1 MAVYDTAIAEF
12 STYVINS
19 NNLEIVLNDLSSIEN
34 SFDDLISTYDST
46 VVSELL
52 NLNLHELYHLYSNDF
67 DNSNNQAI
75 SWISVIHTNET
86 NLQGFYEY
94 FDPSSDE
101 YSEIYDYYSVVHS
114 NLSDFN
120 ERYSNLNSNLVKSL
134 DQSSNYIGVEN
145 YFQKANIDFENYSY
159 NSNMFSSNIIK
170 LYTLSNSLESLTY
183 IELDRELIYFNIN
196 LIRSDLS
203 DIFLN
208 FDLIYENYNIYV
220 IELSNYSTSFQTNVY
235 NVVNDNFSVINNG
248 VEKIESVLNDA
259 IHNIFEAIY
268 LNLFNK
274 DRELL
279 QNHLQENTEENTE
292 NSFSDDYHYTLTKPN
307 IIANIQLTKVDDTVL
322 ITFDEITNVQIM
334 TYELFY
340 LDTLISRNIEPFF
353 ELFITPEIFT
363 TFTISARNY
372 FYSAIVSDP
381 ISFIIEQPITPTMF
395 SIQYVSSEKFM
406 FSWQSIHQDTN
417 REYIIYRA
425 ENYSS
430 VYTTFI
436 NNIPSKT
443 TFIEVNIPI
452 SEIFANYYI
461 TENIISYGFE
471 SDFSDP
477 IVLLPPQKATNVV
490 INYMN
495 ATENEEGEYIIS
507 WNSENLSELYKY
519 DIFYEYDNTP
529 STRVQINSL
538 SIQDKTYKLT
548 NESFTGS
555 WYIVEKIFSE
565 SQISDP
571 YLIAEKRLTIKTID
585 AQQNP
590 KYRINFNFT
599 YKDEPDQ
606 DADIGEYE
614 ITLQKVSTSET
625 DILTPRNVS
634 AIYNRIYKYFEIYFP
649 DAQAFDAVDVP
660 EIVVNV
666 KIKLYDVSRLSY
678 DIKYVK
684 VPHILTSS
692 TVINDNELYQS
703 SLHTGSFLLYPTDSR
718 VFKFSGV
725 FNRYI
730 LDQEIYL
737 NPSTGAET
745 LIFAF
750 NNNTEKNTEIPII
763 QLGDINTRFLKIAII
778 GKTLQVYGNFNF
790 TKSVSE
796 YTIYTSKWY
805 YVVIINKFTQ
815 TSMYIYNEISY
826 ELIFEETNEN
836 QGFFYNGETKIY
848 IGIDDSQ
855 NSFNGRVTDIVYYS
869 RELDYAEIIRAISP
883 FNQDPWWFRQISLT
897 NRNDFVQSKYFDILE
912 KSNHFY
918 LRTTINENETVSLTV
933 KKTSEN
939 IPFLY
944 SLFLNGVRIAQD
956 YKLVL
961 LNNSYPTYSDYDIS
975 IILQKNEDTYLNYN
989 TNIDSFQE
997 YEINILKTQS
1007 IAIQKFYIYFTIAD
1021 QFDIF
1026 DLSINYNT
1034 QFFITN
1040 NDKILKYDKRLS
1052 SFIFSNTNDA
1062 NQVVVKLS
1070 FYHIEELFN
1079 AQSDNIYKTS
1089 FDISGIISPSEGLY
1103 DYQKT
1108 LIVLENNFLPY
1119 LKDYFVFLSVQD
1131 SQQNSVGSFDI
1142 QVLYSSYDGTMTGIH
1157 LKNIETNRYWYVPN
1171 ETSELKSTSTF
1182 IPNDKRFIFKVVY
1195 DYQQFNFNNEV
1206 FYNIPIELKA
1216 DNFDQKTGIYVQ
1228 KPLELNPIITSN
1240 KNLSLD
1246 TNKQFN
1252 IIFALKLNDDSLS
1265 STNTILSVDQLFLE
1279 VDIHK
1284 NLFVRTYENV
1294 FKLQVDRWYYIVFII
1309 NENEVKIFIFSF
1321 VDGLTKF
1328 LHKKS
1333 THSYIYSQTSYS
1345 FVNNLSFDIS
1355 NIFYIKDTIL
1365 ENRHVLKMFLIK
1377 NVDPWWERLTS
1388 NSSSDSYFY
1397 DLLNNNKINSNSK
1410 FELKLNGTSLS
1421 VLQMEKS
1428 INIPVNNNT
1437 LSSLLVLD
1445 GFENIYFEML
1455 TNNNYIVIK
1464 QVGAEKYLVLNEIA
1478 EFELYDLYLFES
1490 GFASISLF
1498 DVFYSVFELTEQEL
1512 FKWDGTL
1519 RLEGEV
1525 ILLSTI
1531 YKQISTTHSL
1541 ALFDVDDD
1549 YGLINRNTI
1558 VDATDNISTLFL
1570 NFQRQEVKNAE
1581 NNIINIWNFT
1591 TTKDINFY
1599 KYGGY
1604 GVITILG
1611 KNELGGHIGSGSG
1624 TCLSVNELTNYIT
1637 ETDIGN
1643 ENAITNIFKLKPSST
1658 KGCIEIIFDDYTDIV
1673 YHISKTVNKTLIISN
1688 TLPPIKFRVKL
1699 IDTQGNGDYV
1709 YEIKDDVF
1717 SGEAVLDRSEMIE
1730 SYLVAKS
1737 VDAFLISS
1745 PSELKLETN
1754 RQIQLN
1760 TPNLLINGIPIN
1772 NFIKHLFDNET
1783 DYLLK
1788 PRYLHELNT
1797 TLKNLTSD
1805 ELNNSYNMTEM
1816 YNSAPDS
1823 NVYYSSNIY
1832 TSNITSDFSH
1842 VNSNKISIFDQNIDN
1857 VMSHIVSD
1865 SNCYYHGITLS
1876 AQKIY
1881 FQNTTDIENIEFNI
1895 SDDNKS
1901 VLRTY
1906 ISNIIGDAI
1915 MPSVENQFIYDQ
1927 NVEVQEQTIQTTQT
1941 DTLIDWWNQPIP
1953 KELISDKLNVS
1964 GGKLLTHYT
1973 WKVLVNSRIV
1983 GASYTKEPINEKYT
1997 IDYYKLKCIQLGDTC
2012 LGFCLNKFEN
2022 YVQMMDNISE
2032 IIENKIYFNTYI
2044 KIKNKL

>member
-1 MAVYDTAIAEF
+1 VYD
-12 STYVINS
+12 V
-19 NNLEIVLNDLSSIEN
+19 
-34 SFDDLISTYDST
+34 
-46 VVSELL
+46 
-52 NLNLHELYHLYSNDF
+52 
-67 DNSNNQAI
+67 
-75 SWISVIHTNET
+75 
-86 NLQGFYEY
+86 
-94 FDPSSDE
+94 
-101 YSEIYDYYSVVHS
+101 
-114 NLSDFN
+114 
-120 ERYSNLNSNLVKSL
+120 LNSN
-134 DQSSNYIGVEN
+134 
-145 YFQKANIDFENYSY
+145 
-159 NSNMFSSNIIK
+159 FSI
-170 LYTLSNSLESLTY
+170 
-183 IELDRELIYFNIN
+183 
-196 LIRSDLS
+196 
-203 DIFLN
+203 
-208 FDLIYENYNIYV
+208 
-220 IELSNYSTSFQTNVY
+220 
-235 NVVNDNFSVINNG
+235 INNG
-248 VEKIESVLNDA
+248 VENIDNVLSETIN
-259 IHNIFEAIY
+259 NIFEDIY

-274 DRELL
+274 DRQLL
-279 QNHLQENTEENTE
+279 QNYLQENTEENTE
-292 NSFSDDYHYTLTKPN
+292 NSLSDEYYYTVTKPN
-307 IIANIQLTKVDDTVL
+307 IIANIQLTKVDDTIL

-334 TYELFY
+334 TYELFH
-340 LDTLISRNIEPFF
+340 LDTLLSVNIEPFF
-353 ELFITPEIFT
+353 ELLIAPEIFT
-363 TFTISARNY
+363 TFTVSARNF

-395 SIQYVSSEKFM
+395 SIQHVSSEKYV
-406 FSWQSIHQDTN
+406 FSWQSINSQDTN

-430 VYTTFI
+430 SYTTFI
-436 NNIPSKT
+436 NNIPSST
-443 TFIEVNIPI
+443 TFIEVDIPI
-452 SEIFANYYI
+452 SDIFANYSI

-471 SDFSDP
+471 SDFSDL
-477 IVLLPPQKATNVV
+477 IILLPPQSATNVV

-495 ATENEEGEYIIS
+495 ATDNEEGEYIIS
-507 WNSENLSELYKY
+507 WKSENLSELYKY
-519 DIFYEYDNTP
+519 DIFYEYDNM
-529 STRVQINSL
+529 SSSRVQINTL
-538 SIQDKTYKLT
+538 SIQEKTYKLT

-571 YLIAEKRLTIKTID
+571 YLVAEKRLNIKTVD
-585 AQQNP
+585 AVQNP
-590 KYRINFNFT
+590 IYRINFNFT
-599 YKDEPDQ
+599 YKDEPGEDV
-606 DADIGEYE
+606 DIGEYE
-614 ITLQKVSTSET
+614 ITLQNVSTSDEN

-634 AIYNRIYKYFEIYFP
+634 VVYNRIYKYFDIYFP

-666 KIKLYDVSRLSY
+666 KIKLFDVSRLSY

-703 SLHTGSFLLYPTDSR
+703 SVHTGSFLLYPTDSR

-750 NNNTEKNTEIPII
+750 NNNTEKNVEIPVI
-763 QLGDINTRFLKIAII
+763 QLGNTNTRYFKISII
-778 GKTLQVYGNFNF
+778 GKTLQVYGNLNF
-790 TKSVSE
+790 SKTVSE
-796 YTIYTSKWY
+796 YTIHTSKWY
-805 YVVIINKFTQ
+805 YVVIINKFTK
-815 TSMYIYNEISY
+815 TLMYIYNEISY

-836 QGFFYNGETKIY
+836 MVFIYNGETKIY
-848 IGIDDSQ
+848 IGVDESQ
-855 NSFNGRVTDIVYYS
+855 SSFNGRVTDIVYYS

-883 FNQDPWWFRQISLT
+883 FNHDPWWFRQIPLT
-897 NRNDFVQSKYFDILE
+897 NINDFLQSKYFNILE
-912 KSNHFY
+912 NSNHFD
-918 LRTTINENETVSLTV
+918 LRTTINENQSVSLNV
-933 KKTSEN
+933 KRISEN

-944 SLFLNGVRIAQD
+944 SFFVDGVQIAQE

-975 IILQKNEDTYLNYN
+975 IILQKNDDTYLIYN
-989 TNIDSFQE
+989 TNTDTFQE
-997 YEINILKTQS
+997 YDINILKTQS
-1007 IAIQKFYIYFTIAD
+1007 IAIQNFNIFFSIAD

-1034 QFFITN
+1034 QFFIKN
-1040 NDKILKYDKRLS
+1040 NDKTLKYDNRLNKY
-1052 SFIFSNTNDA
+1052 IFSNTNDA
-1062 NQVVVKLS
+1062 NQVVIKLS
-1070 FYHIEELFN
+1070 FYHIKEYIN
-1079 AQSDNIYKTS
+1079 AQSDDIYKTS
-1089 FDISGIISPSEGLY
+1089 FAISGITSPSEGLY
-1103 DYQKT
+1103 DYQKALLVVKDVPGILT
-1108 LIVLENNFLPY
+1108 
-1119 LKDYFVFLSVQD
+1119 DYFLYISVD
-1131 SQQNSVGSFDI
+1131 ESQQNLFGSFDI
-1142 QVLYSSYDGTMTGIH
+1142 QVLYSSYDGTITGFH
-1157 LKNIETNRYWYVPN
+1157 LKNIETSRYLYV
-1171 ETSELKSTSTF
+1171 ETETGLLSHTATF
-1182 IPNDKRFIFKVVY
+1182 IPNDKKFIFNVVY

-1206 FYNIPIELKA
+1206 YYNIPIESKA
-1216 DNFDQKTGIYVQ
+1216 ENFDEITGIYVQ

-1252 IIFALKLNDDSLS
+1252 IVFAMKLDDDSLS
-1265 STNTILSVDQLFLE
+1265 STNTILSVDNQIFLE

-1284 NLFVRTYENV
+1284 NLFVRTYENM
-1294 FKLQVDRWYYIVFII
+1294 FKIQVDRWYYIVII
-1309 NENEVKIFIFSF
+1309 ITENELKVFIFSF

-1333 THSYIYSQTSYS
+1333 STSYIHSQTTYS
-1345 FVNNLSFDIS
+1345 LVNNLSFDIS
-1355 NIFYIKDTIL
+1355 NIFYITDAIL

-1377 NVDPWWERLTS
+1377 NVDPWWERLIPK
-1388 NSSSDSYFY
+1388 SSSESYFFA
-1397 DLLNNNKINSNSK
+1397 LLYNNKINNNSK
-1410 FELKLNGTSLS
+1410 FELKLNGASLS

-1437 LSSLLVLD
+1437 LSLLLVFEE
-1445 GFENIYFEML
+1445 FENIYFEML
-1455 TNNNYIVIK
+1455 INNNYIVIK
-1464 QVGAEKYLVLNEIA
+1464 QVGAEKYLIMNENA
-1478 EFELYDLYLFES
+1478 EFELYDLHIFQS
-1490 GFASISLF
+1490 GFKSISLF
-1498 DVFYSVFELTEQEL
+1498 DVFYSVFELTEQVL

-1531 YKQISTTHSL
+1531 YEQISTTHSL
-1541 ALFDVDDD
+1541 ALFDIDDE
-1549 YGLINRNTI
+1549 YGLKKRNTN
-1558 VDATDNISTLFL
+1558 VDVTDNTSTLFL
-1570 NFQRQEVKNAE
+1570 NFQRNEVKNAE
-1581 NNIINIWNFT
+1581 NKIINIWNFT
-1591 TTKDINFY
+1591 TLEDINYY

-1611 KNELGGHIGSGSG
+1611 RNQLGGHTGLGSG
-1624 TCLSVNELTNYIT
+1624 TCLSVDELTNYIT
-1637 ETDIGN
+1637 ETNIGD
-1643 ENAITNIFKLKPSST
+1643 ENTIANIFKLKPSST

-1673 YHISKTVNKTLIISN
+1673 YHVSKTVNNTLIISN

-1699 IDTQGNGDYV
+1699 VDTQGNGDYV

-1717 SGEAVLDRSEMIE
+1717 SGEAALDRSEMIE

-1772 NFIKHLFDNET
+1772 NFIKNAFDNET
-1783 DYLLK
+1783 DYLLN

-1797 TLKNLTSD
+1797 TLKNITSE

-1816 YNSAPDS
+1816 YNSAPES

-1842 VNSNKISIFDQNIDN
+1842 VRNDIDQINLFDQTIDTDSLEN
-1857 VMSHIVSD
+1857 VMSH

-1906 ISNIIGDAI
+1906 ISNIIGDSI
-1915 MPSVENQFIYDQ
+1915 MPTVDNQFIYDQ

-1941 DTLIDWWNQPIP
+1941 DNLIDWWNQPIP
-1953 KELISDKLNVS
+1953 KELISDQLNVS
-1964 GGKLLTHYT
+1964 AGKLLTQYT
-1973 WKVLVNSRIV
+1973 WKVLVQSRIV
-1983 GASYTKEPINEKYT
+1983 GSTYIKEHINDKYT
-1997 IDYYKLKCIQLGDTC
+1997 LDYYKLKCIQLGDTC
-2012 LGFCLNKFEN
+2012 LGFCLNKFER
-2022 YVQMMDNISE
+2022 YVQMIDNISE
-2032 IIENKIYFNTYI
+2032 VIENKEYFNTYI
-2044 KIKNKL
+2044 KIKNII